1 MVGFERIEK
10 LISREKKIFKFLVFY
25 LFLAVFLA
33 ALFLG
38 SEGWAF
44 VETAIIVLV
53 MEIGITG
60 LISRGRPLHT
70 SPDVQR
76 ELEDIKEINEYTQLR
91 KEYMDN
97 KDNTIIIAL
106 TVYSMG
112 SVILLFFKS
121 FTMFYIALFVVGLL
135 ALYFSVYL
143 FFRYKIDKVTMI
155 LLQRR
160 KVVREM
166 KIEKRKKA
174 KKLKKR
180 RERRRLKKLREIAR
194 LNIKKPKLVKKKPK
208 KKKPN
213 KKTKPRKGKPGKKP
227 GKK

>member
-25 LFLAVFLA
+25 LLLAIFLAFL
-33 ALFLG
+33 FVG

-60 LISRGRPLHT
+60 LISRGRPLDT
-70 SPDVQR
+70 SLDVQR
-76 ELEDIKEINEYTQLR
+76 ELENIKEINEYTQLR
-91 KEYMDN
+91 KEYMEN
-97 KDNTIIIAL
+97 KDNTITIAL
-106 TVYSMG
+106 TVYSIG
-112 SVILLFFKS
+112 AVVLLFYKS
-121 FTMFYIALFVVGLL
+121 FTMFYISLFIVGLL

-143 FFRYKIDKVTMI
+143 FFRYKIDKVTII

-166 KIEKRKKA
+166 KKEKKKKA

-180 RERRRLKKLREIAR
+180 RERRKLKKLREMALLKR
-194 LNIKKPKLVKKKPK
+194 KKSKPTKKKPK
-208 KKKPN
+208 KKPR
-213 KKTKPRKGKPGKKP
+213 KKTRPKKKKPKKKPRKK
-227 GKK
+227 